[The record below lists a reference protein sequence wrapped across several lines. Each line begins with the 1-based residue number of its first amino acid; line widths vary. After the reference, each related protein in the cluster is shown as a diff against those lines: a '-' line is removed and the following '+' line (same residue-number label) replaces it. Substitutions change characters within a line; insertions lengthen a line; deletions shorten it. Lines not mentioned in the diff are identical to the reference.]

1 MVISVEMNRRENHM
15 RERENMV
22 IKIRINIGYRII
34 IIIKS
39 LNIHCGEDEKTKKK
53 MRTLSLCVYAR
64 ENDNRMYIIIY
75 GHWNRV
81 CKAEEKT
88 GNDRPKKRKLNLTKL
103 IKHIYSANIC
113 FSLFNSDQCV
123 RLN

>member
-1 MVISVEMNRRENHM
+1 
-15 RERENMV
+15 MV

-39 LNIHCGEDEKTKKK
+39 LNIHCGEDEKQKQKKNEN
-53 MRTLSLCVYAR
+53 TVSLYCERER

-88 GNDRPKKRKLNLTKL
+88 GNHRPKKRKLNLTKL